1 MSLLLYS
8 ERAGARAGY
17 KGVVKRCRLLI
28 FYEIKTP
35 IVFDRFKTV
44 VSPKLKIIFQKISV
58 SPIFIIQ
65 QRIKYVHR

>member
-35 IVFDRFKTV
+35 IVFDRFKTQIKDYF
-44 VSPKLKIIFQKISV
+44 SKNKRFSYIYYTTENKICT
-58 SPIFIIQ
+58 
-65 QRIKYVHR
+65 